1 MKNHLHFS
9 GLYKTS
15 FPLFS
20 KLSDSFMEIYHNCKC
35 TYIPHIYMV
44 SVHDLEI
51 HCIKQIYFLKYCYI
65 LKATLQITSWQQR
78 YYLTPKKLF
87 ILKTFTF

>member
-1 MKNHLHFS
+1 
-9 GLYKTS
+9 
-15 FPLFS
+15 
-20 KLSDSFMEIYHNCKC
+20 
-35 TYIPHIYMV
+35 MV